1 MHFSTTFTERV
12 ETVDELLLRTE
23 PEVRRVA
30 AGQFADARP
39 AVCNEGNPMIVL
51 VVEEELMV
59 EKRLRIKEE
68 VYIVQT
74 RGEYR
79 NPQQVTLRIEVLSEE
94 RPLAE
99 TV

>member
-1 MHFSTTFTERV
+1 
-12 ETVDELLLRTE
+12 
-23 PEVRRVA
+23 
-30 AGQFADARP
+30 
-39 AVCNEGNPMIVL
+39 MIVP
-51 VVEEELMV
+51 VAEEELMV

-79 NPQQVTLRIEVLSEE
+79 NPQQVTLRMEVLSKE